1 MSEEQLSYAGEVIG
15 GRIVTVRGQKVILDA
30 DLARIYGVP
39 TKALNQ
45 AVKRNIE
52 KFPVDFMFQLA
63 PQEVADMWSQSVTG
77 LTRDNRSQIVTGSQ
91 KHRDLRYLPIVF
103 TEHGA
108 IMAATVLNSPQA
120 VQMSVFVVRAFVA
133 MRTALT
139 DTRELAR
146 KLARLEGE
154 VKARLDTQD
163 AAIVDILRRFMDIID
178 PGEAPVEETPRKRI
192 GFSVKERKAAYRTK
206 R

>member
-1 MSEEQLSYAGEVIG
+1 VSEEKLSYEGEVIG

-30 DLARIYGVP
+30 DLATIYGVP

-63 PQEVADMWSQSVTG
+63 PQEVTDMWSQSVTG
-77 LTRDNRSQIVTGSQ
+77 LPLGNRSQIVTGSQ
-91 KHRDLRYLPIVF
+91 KHRDLRYLPNVF

-133 MRTALT
+133 MRSALT
-139 DTRELAR
+139 DTRDLAR
-146 KLARLEGE
+146 KLARLESE

-163 AAIVDILRRFMDIID
+163 AAIVDVLRRFMDIIA
-178 PGEAPVEETPRKRI
+178 PGEMPVVETPRKRI
-192 GFSVKERKAAYRTK
+192 GFSVKESKAGYRTK

>member
-1 MSEEQLSYAGEVIG
+1 MSEDKLSYEGEMIG
-15 GRIVTVRGQKVILDA
+15 SRIVTVRGQKAILDA
-30 DLARIYGVP
+30 DLAQIYGVP

-45 AVKRNIE
+45 AVKRNSE

-63 PQEVADMWSQSVTG
+63 PQEVID
-77 LTRDNRSQIVTGSQ
+77 LKSQIVTSSLRDDRSQ
-91 KHRDLRYLPIVF
+91 FVTGPGHGGRRKPAFVF
-103 TEHGA
+103 TEYGA

-133 MRTALT
+133 MRAALT

-146 KLARLEGE
+146 KLSQLEAE

-163 AAIVDILRRFMDIID
+163 AAIVDVLRRFMDIIA
-178 PGEAPVEETPRKRI
+178 PPETPVEEPPRKRI
-192 GFSVKERKAAYRTK
+192 GFSVKERKTAYRTK